1 MEQPENSRGAT
12 MLFGAIAAAAGVYF
26 ILGGAGVVAP
36 PDSDRAPG
44 WIGVLAG
51 LVFLCGGIAV
61 ATQAFG
67 RADEQGELPADA
79 PAWMRLVQHLGALTI
94 VGSLATIGT
103 WVAIAG
109 AADRFGM
116 STSFTGRIDPGVG
129 VMRTVFGLGALL
141 TWLFFFALAHRSLKL
156 WRGGKAGR

>member
-36 PDSDRAPG
+36 PDSDGAPG

-79 PAWMRLVQHLGALTI
+79 PAWMR
-94 VGSLATIGT
+94 SFST
-103 WVAIAG
+103 WARSRSSAAWRRSAPGLHSPAPPIAS
-109 AADRFGM
+109 A
-116 STSFTGRIDPGVG
+116 
-129 VMRTVFGLGALL
+129 
-141 TWLFFFALAHRSLKL
+141 
-156 WRGGKAGR
+156 